1 MVFLFEYDK
10 IILGEVGNRMKSNIR
25 KFDKAIENFF
35 PESGIWYSN
44 CFLTAQEVD
53 RSNLPCHLRNNLW
66 MSRLMKSENHWILV
80 RDTTIKEYLDGSEL
94 FSNLRHD
101 YELRIVEWQ
110 TKHQLNDG
118 EGWIVSDQ
126 YGGDFY
132 MFHQD
137 ADKGFRL
144 GIKQTLEAIN
154 MDKEVIEEGIEK
166 NRDLWFDKYINI
178 AFRNIYA
185 PVFLSWSGDRST
197 PKKELKDA
205 WTRVRK
211 YDYYQ
216 EHKESVDKYGTI
228 LPEMKM
234 TFDEVTML
242 RYYVEMEGAKRIEE
256 IDRRKKEREAKSF
269 ARIKEE

>member
-1 MVFLFEYDK
+1 
-10 IILGEVGNRMKSNIR
+10 MKSNIR
-25 KFDKAIENFF
+25 KFDKAIKNFF

-44 CFLTAQEVD
+44 CFLTAKEID

-80 RDTTIKEYLDGSEL
+80 RDTTVKEYLDNSEL
-94 FSNLRHD
+94 FNVLRHD

-118 EGWIVSDQ
+118 EGWIVNDQ

-166 NRDLWFDKYINI
+166 YRDLWFDKYINV

-185 PVFLSWSGDRST
+185 PILSFCNGDRSE
-197 PKKELKDA
+197 PKEELRDA

-234 TFDEVTML
+234 TFDEVAML
-242 RYYVEMEGAKRIEE
+242 RYYIEMEGSKRIEE
-256 IDRRKKEREAKSF
+256 LERRRQERENKRF
-269 ARIKEE
+269 ARIKGE

>member
-118 EGWIVSDQ
+118 EGWIINDQ
-126 YGGDFY
+126 YQEELAIYTASETFNKLTY
-132 MFHQD
+132 
-137 ADKGFRL
+137 REV
-144 GIKQTLEAIN
+144 LESREDPELKKEIEKLCVKFSTQAGYQISRQYIAGVVKKLN
-154 MDKEVIEEGIEK
+154 KELIGTSEVI
-166 NRDLWFDKYINI
+166 L
-178 AFRNIYA
+178 
-185 PVFLSWSGDRST
+185 
-197 PKKELKDA
+197 
-205 WTRVRK
+205 
-211 YDYYQ
+211 
-216 EHKESVDKYGTI
+216 
-228 LPEMKM
+228 
-234 TFDEVTML
+234 
-242 RYYVEMEGAKRIEE
+242 
-256 IDRRKKEREAKSF
+256 
-269 ARIKEE
+269 